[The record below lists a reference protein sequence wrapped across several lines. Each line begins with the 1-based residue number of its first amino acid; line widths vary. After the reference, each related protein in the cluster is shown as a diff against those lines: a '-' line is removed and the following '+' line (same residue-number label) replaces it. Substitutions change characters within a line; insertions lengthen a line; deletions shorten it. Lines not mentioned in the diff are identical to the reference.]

1 MDKFRRNG
9 KEDTFRQRRFLYPL
23 LFQENLYAIAYDHY
37 LSRSSSFES
46 MENSSY
52 NDRFSFLTVKRLIS
66 RIRQQNGSI
75 VSFGNYN
82 QNKLVGHNRNFYSEL
97 VLEGLTVVLEVT
109 FSIQSKHYLEG
120 MNEWNSFRS
129 IHSIFP
135 FMEDKIPH
143 SNFLLNIRIPHST
156 HPEILVRTF
165 RYWIQD
171 APSLHSLR
179 SVLHD
184 HRNLILSENL
194 DQLILIASKEKTRLS
209 LFLWNY
215 YVYECESLLVPL
227 WKRFS
232 YSRSL
237 SYGAFLERTTF
248 YRKMEHIVIF
258 SHKSIKDLKK
268 SIWFLKDPSI
278 HYVKDRERFLIALRG
293 TYLLVKKWR
302 YHLTNFWQCH
312 FHLRSQPY
320 RISIDELS
328 KNCFS
333 FLGYLFSVQM
343 KTFVVKIKML
353 DDSFIT
359 DPITKEFDPIAPTT
373 LLIGYLAKERFCDIS
388 GRPTGRLAWTGLT
401 DDNILHRFDRIWRN
415 ILHYYSGSSK
425 KDGLYRMKYIL
436 RLPCAKT
443 LACKHKSAIRVV
455 RERFGSELFTK
466 SSPKE
471 RELIS
476 LSFSKTRSQR
486 ERIWHSDI
494 LQRNPFVNSWR
505 NKQNLQVETPFDR

>member
-1 MDKFRRNG
+1 MDKLQRDG
-9 KEDTFRQRRFLYPL
+9 KEDTPRQRRFLYPL
-23 LFQENLYAIAYDHY
+23 LFQEDLYAIAYDHY
-37 LSRSSSFES
+37 FNRSSSFEP
-46 MENSSY
+46 MENSSS

-75 VSFGNYN
+75 VPFVNCD
-82 QNKLVGHNRNFYSEL
+82 QTKLVGHNRSFYSEL
-97 VLEGLTVVLEVT
+97 VLGGLTAVPEVP
-109 FSIQSKHYLEG
+109 FSIRSKHSLER
-120 MNEWNSFRS
+120 MNEWTSFRS

-135 FMEDKIPH
+135 LMEDKIPH
-143 SNFLLNIRIPHST
+143 SNFILDIRIPHLT

-165 RYWIQD
+165 RRWIQD

-179 SVLHD
+179 SVLHE
-184 HRNLILSENL
+184 HRNLIISSNL
-194 DQLILIASKEKTRLS
+194 DQLILIASKENTRLS

-215 YVYECESLLVPL
+215 YAYECESLLVPL

-237 SYGAFLERTTF
+237 PYESFIERTPF
-248 YRKMEHIVIF
+248 YRKIEHIVIF
-258 SHKSIKDLKK
+258 YHKYLKK
-268 SIWFLKDPSI
+268 SLWFLKDPSI
-278 HYVKDRERFLIALRG
+278 HYVKHRERSIIALRG
-293 TYLLVKKWR
+293 TYLLAKKWR
-302 YHLTNFWQCH
+302 YHITKFWQCH
-312 FHLRSQPY
+312 FHLWPQPY
-320 RISIDELS
+320 RIYIDELS
-328 KNCFS
+328 NNCFY
-333 FLGYLFSVQM
+333 FLGYLLSVKM
-343 KTFVVKIKML
+343 KTSVVRIKML

-359 DPITKEFDPIAPTT
+359 DLITKEFDPIAPTT
-373 LLIGYLAKERFCDIS
+373 LLIGSLAKEKFCDIS
-388 GRPTGRLAWTGLT
+388 GHPISRLAWTGLT
-401 DDNILHRFDRIWRN
+401 DDDILDRFDRIWRN
-415 ILHYYSGSSK
+415 IFHYHSGSSK

-471 RELIS
+471 RESIF

-494 LQRNPFVNSWR
+494 IQINPLINSCR
-505 NKQNLQVETPFDR
+505 KKHNLQIEPLFDR